1 MSGPKTKRIAE
12 LNDQLRSRV
21 GMPAFGASVPGK
33 GLMTSGIMALSPET
47 IIHIWA
53 AVRNHSEFTPDN
65 DPYGEHDFGCVD
77 IHSAGKVFWKV
88 DYYHDE
94 NCDAGCEDPSDLDK
108 SYRILTIMLAE
119 EY

>member
-1 MSGPKTKRIAE
+1 MSAVKTKRIAE

-21 GMPAFGASVPGK
+21 GIPTFGGSVPGRAM
-33 GLMTSGIMALSPET
+33 MTVGIMSLTPEQ

-53 AVRNHSEFTPDN
+53 GVRNHNVFTEDN
-65 DPYGEHDFGCVD
+65 DPYGEHDFGSLE
-77 IHSAGKVFWKV
+77 ISAPIKVFWKI
-88 DYYHDE
+88 DYYADE
-94 NCDAGCEDPSDLDK
+94 KCNAGCENPSDPAK